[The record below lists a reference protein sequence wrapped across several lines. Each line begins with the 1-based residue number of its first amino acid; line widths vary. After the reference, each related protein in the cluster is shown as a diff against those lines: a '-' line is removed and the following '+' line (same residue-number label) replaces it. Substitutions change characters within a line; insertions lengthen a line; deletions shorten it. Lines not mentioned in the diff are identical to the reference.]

1 MRYRRPS
8 RYFLFLSVLL
18 VSALSMGFF
27 HSRPELKEINIKSL
41 HEVAGEWEGIKQL
54 GAISA
59 VTLVIAFVISFF
71 MAGGP
76 GKFIENITFMFI
88 QGQAQEL
95 GLTRQDLDK
104 VRASGIL
111 RGGGMKGLKNLSRSQ
126 REKLKKSSLFRGL
139 SAQQKSKLRKKFER
153 ESIA

>member
-1 MRYRRPS
+1 
-8 RYFLFLSVLL
+8 
-18 VSALSMGFF
+18 
-27 HSRPELKEINIKSL
+27 
-41 HEVAGEWEGIKQL
+41 
-54 GAISA
+54 
-59 VTLVIAFVISFF
+59 

-76 GKFIENITFMFI
+76 GKFTENITFMFS

-104 VRASGIL
+104 VRASEIL

>member
-54 GAISA
+54 GTISA

-95 GLTRQDLDK
+95 GLTHQDLDK

-111 RGGGMKGLKNLSRSQ
+111 RGA
-126 REKLKKSSLFRGL
+126 E
-139 SAQQKSKLRKKFER
+139 
-153 ESIA
+153 